1 MHTKRSTN
9 SWPARFNYSMA
20 KSQEATPGY
29 LLYVVLD
36 ELHRGHRIVK
46 EPLRFGLAEGGHLE
60 AFPVRLGLLEVL
72 EGHGLDVVDH
82 VGQFLRNF
90 LKKNLLKLMIEL
102 ETDCK

>member
-1 MHTKRSTN
+1 MHTIISTN
-9 SWPARFNYSMA
+9 AWPARFNYSMA

-46 EPLRFGLAEGGHLE
+46 EPLRFGLAEGRHLE
-60 AFPVRLGLLEVL
+60 AFPVRLGLLE
-72 EGHGLDVVDH
+72 VDH